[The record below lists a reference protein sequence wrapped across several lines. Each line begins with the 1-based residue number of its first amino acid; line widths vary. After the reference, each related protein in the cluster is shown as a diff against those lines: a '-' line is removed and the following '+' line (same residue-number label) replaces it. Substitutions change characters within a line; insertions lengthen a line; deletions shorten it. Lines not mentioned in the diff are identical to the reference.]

1 MLKKILIMLLGCT
14 LLLSGCGSSNNDT
27 DDVVSETPS
36 TQEEVIVDTEEEEK
50 EETAPSEEPKLE
62 AYYEDNDLINLYL
75 NNYNAANPDNLI
87 EKGSFEKYY
96 HHGSEHDDQIIF
108 NTNDFE
114 VVISD
119 NFKLE
124 VVIDGSKEK
133 SNDDYKA
140 IFIQYAKGYNKDFTD
155 EVLDDYWNQVID
167 DLTNDV
173 RFDEFECRLQMYDD
187 VIEYMQLSGKIE

>member
-1 MLKKILIMLLGCT
+1 MLLGCT
-14 LLLSGCGSSNNDT
+14 LLLSGCGSSNDDT
-27 DDVVSETPS
+27 ADVVSETPS
-36 TQEEVIVDTEEEEK
+36 TKEEVIADTEEEK
-50 EETAPSEEPKLE
+50 IEETAPSEEEPKLE

-75 NNYNAANPDNLI
+75 NNYNTSNPDSLM

-96 HHGSEHDDQIIF
+96 HHGSEHDNQIKF
-108 NTNDFE
+108 YVNDFE

-119 NFKLE
+119 NYKLE

-155 EVLDDYWNQVID
+155 EVLDDYWNQVMD

-173 RFDEFECRLQMYDD
+173 KFDEFECRLQMYDD
-187 VIEYMQLSGKIE
+187 VIEYMQLSGKIK